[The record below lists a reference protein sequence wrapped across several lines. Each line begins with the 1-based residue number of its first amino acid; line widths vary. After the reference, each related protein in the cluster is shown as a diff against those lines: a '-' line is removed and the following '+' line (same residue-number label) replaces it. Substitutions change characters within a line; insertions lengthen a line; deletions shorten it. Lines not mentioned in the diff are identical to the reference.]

1 MITLF
6 GLKKCSTCI
15 KACAW
20 LEAQKTPYEMIDY
33 RDRPVAPDLL
43 TAWSTQLGGWEK
55 LVNRAS
61 MTWRN
66 VSEAEKL
73 QTQAQDHDQDQD
85 LNAVW
90 LDLIA
95 RFPTLIRR
103 PLTVWPDGVVTA
115 GFNEK
120 KFLTELNKL

>member
-1 MITLF
+1 MIMLY

-20 LEAQKTPYEMIDY
+20 LEAQKTPYELIDY

-66 VSEAEKL
+66 LSEAEKL
-73 QTQAQDHDQDQD
+73 QTQEQDHGQD

-90 LDLIA
+90 LNLIA
-95 RFPTLIRR
+95 RFPTLVRR
-103 PLTVWPDGVVTA
+103 PLTVWPDDVVTV